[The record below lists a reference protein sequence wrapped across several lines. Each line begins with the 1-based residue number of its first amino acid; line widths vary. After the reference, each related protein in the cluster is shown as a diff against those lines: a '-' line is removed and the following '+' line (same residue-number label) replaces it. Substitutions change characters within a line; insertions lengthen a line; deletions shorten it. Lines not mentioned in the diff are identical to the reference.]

1 MTKCKLCWSK
11 PSSDV
16 FYHDDGQV
24 IADNCFR
31 VISFTQQRF
40 AKTPP
45 SLPTSLKLRRSKKAT
60 ADEESHKIKEVQGT
74 RERRVL
80 LVSLAVFT
88 ASACLN
94 VPLTWDCLKVG
105 RLRHQG
111 SKALRLKRRFESVDR
126 TSRYLS

>member
-24 IADNCFR
+24 IADNLFLELFHLR
-31 VISFTQQRF
+31 QQRF

-88 ASACLN
+88 AFS
-94 VPLTWDCLKVG
+94 
-105 RLRHQG
+105 
-111 SKALRLKRRFESVDR
+111 
-126 TSRYLS
+126 LS